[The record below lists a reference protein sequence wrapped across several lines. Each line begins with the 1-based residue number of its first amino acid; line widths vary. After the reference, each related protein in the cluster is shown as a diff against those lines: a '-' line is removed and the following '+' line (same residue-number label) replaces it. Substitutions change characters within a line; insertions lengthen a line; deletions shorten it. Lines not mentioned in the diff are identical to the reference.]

1 MLVFLSHESGRQTT
15 KDGFTVVCIDTTL
28 DRMVG
33 YTRPFLRL
41 LFAFALHFHLS
52 PHHSTRCDIYR
63 FTLERVGTVT
73 VGSCNV

>member
-1 MLVFLSHESGRQTT
+1 MLVFLGHESVRKTT

-41 LFAFALHFHLS
+41 LFTFALHFKLS
-52 PHHSTRCDIYR
+52 FNLQIYNGES
-63 FTLERVGTVT
+63 LE
-73 VGSCNV
+73 CHIQKL